1 MREARAATGVP
12 GVAAGLLRDGE
23 TVFAA
28 DGVLELGRSEQVQVE
43 TPFRIA
49 SITKPFTATLCA
61 ASVGLDDRLR
71 ALLSHT
77 AGLRCESA
85 ELLPPAAAGLWSY
98 SNAGYWQA
106 GAACGAPFD
115 SALAAHVL
123 EPLGLA
129 ATGFAEPAAPARGH
143 VQEGESGHRAMSED
157 RYPAARLASGGLWST
172 VGDLLRFAALP
183 PRRRAGRVARAASA
197 RARCALR
204 ARLVG
209 ARARRRADDARP
221 RRLRRGLPVAASTRA
236 RRARRA
242 SRADEQLARKRSR
255 AARRRSARVAAASG
269 TRSRG
274 RRRHRR
280 RRTSSTVP
288 MRRSR
293 RLRAALS
300 SPKPRPIP

>member
-1 MREARAATGVP
+1 MNTGFGLEEAVREARAATGVP

-28 DGVLELGRSEQVQVE
+28 AGVLELGRDEPVLAE

-61 ASVGLDDRLR
+61 ASVGLDERLR

-115 SALAAHVL
+115 AALAAHVL
-123 EPLGLA
+123 EPLGLS

-143 VQEGESGHRAMSED
+143 VQEGESGHLAVSED
-157 RYPAARLASGGLWST
+157 RYPAARWASGGLWST
-172 VGDLLRFAALP
+172 AGDLLRFAAYHLDGAP
-183 PRRRAGRVARAASA
+183 AALHEPQA
-197 RARCALR
+197 HAL
-204 ARLVG
+204 G
-209 ARARRRADDARP
+209 ARYA
-221 RRLRRGLPVAASTRA
+221 LIIGE
-236 RRARRA
+236 
-242 SRADEQLARKRSR
+242 DEL
-255 AARRRSARVAAASG
+255 ASG
-269 TRSRG
+269 TYTLKRLADAEQQKLNESDLLEYLESEKRG
-274 RRRHRR
+274 YG
-280 RRTSSTVP
+280 
-288 MRRSR
+288 
-293 RLRAALS
+293 A
-300 SPKPRPIP
+300 